1 MALIHVIR
9 QDKAQALSNKAVW
22 TLIVVIGLAC
32 LALIGMTMTVLVQ
45 AGYWWLALL
54 IVGPL
59 GTGLGHTSS
68 EWIQYCRPQWFKP
81 KKEL

>member
-68 EWIQYCRPQWFKP
+68 EWIRYCRPQWFKP

>member
-9 QDKAQALSNKAVW
+9 QDIAQALSNKAVW

-32 LALIGMTMTVLVQ
+32 LAPIGMTMTVLVQ

-68 EWIQYCRPQWFKP
+68 EWIRYCRPQWFKP